1 MHSYRLRA
9 ALAVIAATAATA
21 AMQVSAGPTAGTV
34 LLAQNSAAVDRT
46 LGNGSMGTGEGID
59 RLPEQLDEDYN
70 VQDRRVRQD
79 YEQSSHGD
87 TDTDMEHRPRKTLG
101 DEDQD

>member
-1 MHSYRLRA
+1 MQSYLLHA
-9 ALAVIAATAATA
+9 ALAMIVATASL
-21 AMQVSAGPTAGTV
+21 QVSAGPTSGTV
-34 LLAQNSAAVDRT
+34 QLVQNSAAVDRT

-59 RLPEQLDEDYN
+59 RLPEQLDKGYD
-70 VQDRRVRQD
+70 VRDQRVDPD
-79 YEQSSHGD
+79 YEQGSHGD